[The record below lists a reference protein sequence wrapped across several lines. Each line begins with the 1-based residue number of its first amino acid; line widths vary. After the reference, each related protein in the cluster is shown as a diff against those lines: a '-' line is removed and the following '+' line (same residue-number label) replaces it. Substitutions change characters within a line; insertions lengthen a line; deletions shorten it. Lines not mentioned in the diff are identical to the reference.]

1 MAEQGGAIML
11 HRYINQFLEY
21 CQLADFSVRSI
32 QALTARLNEF
42 EACRKAQRIR
52 CVKKITYRHL
62 VNFVADYKAPSIHV
76 KKSRVWTLRQFYH
89 FLTLHRH
96 VPKNI
101 ALKLPY
107 PKIEKTVP
115 QFLTIDEYNRLIR
128 HFSRKTQDVL
138 ALRNL
143 IIIMLLGMLGLR
155 TSTLIALNIED
166 IDVSCGLMWIREKG
180 RRQRNMVLPHSLCK
194 IIHKYLQLRRLK
206 KGPLLISKRKK
217 RISQRTLQD
226 IFRTA
231 ADRLGIEKKLH
242 ARLFR
247 HTAATHLNRVAG
259 IEITQQVLGHSRR
272 ANTLKYA
279 HLNPDQYAVY
289 MKKHPY
295 MQADSAKVALA
306 TTPGKEAL

>member
-1 MAEQGGAIML
+1 ML

-42 EACRKAQRIR
+42 QTCRKSQRIR
-52 CVKKITYRHL
+52 SVKKITYRHL
-62 VNFVADYKAPSIHV
+62 VDFVADYKEPSIHV
-76 KKSRVWTLRQFYH
+76 RKSRVWALRQFYH

-101 ALKLPY
+101 AVRLPY

-115 QFLTIDEYNRLIR
+115 QFLAIDEYKLLIR
-128 HFSRKTQDVL
+128 HFTHQVL
-138 ALRNL
+138 DLLGLRNL

-155 TSTLIALNIED
+155 TSTLIAINIED
-166 IDVSCGLMWIREKG
+166 IDLTCGLVWIREKG
-180 RRQRNMVLPHSLCK
+180 RRQRNLILPHCLCK
-194 IIHKYLQLRRLK
+194 IIHKYLQLIRRK
-206 KGPLLISKRKK
+206 SGPLLISKRKL
-217 RISQRTLQD
+217 RISPRTLQD

-231 ADRLGIEKKLH
+231 ADQIGIHKKLH

-247 HTAATHLNRVAG
+247 HTAATHLNKVAG
-259 IEITQQVLGHSRR
+259 VEITQHVLGHSLR

-306 TTPGKEAL
+306 TTAGKEAL

>member
-1 MAEQGGAIML
+1 ML
-11 HRYINQFLEY
+11 HHHISPFLDY
-21 CQLADFSVRSI
+21 CRLVDFSVRSI

-42 EACRKAQRIR
+42 KTYLKSRRIQS
-52 CVKKITYRHL
+52 VKKITYLRL
-62 VNFVADYKAPSIHV
+62 VDFVADYKDPSIHV
-76 KKSRVWTLRQFYH
+76 RKSRVWTLRQFYH

-128 HFSRKTQDVL
+128 NFSQKAQNIL
-138 ALRNL
+138 ELRNL
-143 IIIMLLGMLGLR
+143 IIIMLLGILGLR
-155 TSTLIALNIED
+155 TSTLIAINIED
-166 IDVSCGLMWIREKG
+166 IDLTCGLIWIREKG
-180 RRQRNMVLPHSLCK
+180 RRRRNLILPHSLCK
-194 IIHKYLQLRRLK
+194 IIHKYLQLRQRK
-206 KGPLLISKRKK
+206 KGPFLISKRKK

-231 ADRLGIEKKLH
+231 ADQNGIDKKLH

-247 HTAATHLNRVAG
+247 HTAATHLNQVAG
-259 IEITQQVLGHSRR
+259 IEITQHVLGHSHR

-279 HLNPDQYAVY
+279 HLNPDKYAVY
-289 MKKHPY
+289 MRKHPF

-306 TTPGKEAL
+306 TTAGKEAL